1 MALKFSN
8 CHISDSDCPGV
19 HPIFHPT
26 TFQAFYLDCKK
37 QPKHR
42 KYSEIQKSRS
52 KWGTLILQMKI
63 SQVFFTPSA
72 AEHQRAGFSLEYSV
86 WGKFCLSPAPG
97 QSRQQSRIG
106 GSAAQDGIRNPL
118 IQDCSFCS
126 VFDLKGAL
134 WKAAEDDNFTSATKF
149 LHSLVK
155 LSWNLQEL
163 QSFRTGL
170 RRVHAQV
177 LAARFSFLYTE
188 QNTPVYLVDHNWDWM
203 GALSM
208 FSFISSSELLVQPHL
223 SLFSWILL
231 CSSASLQCFPPVSRE
246 LQQVRKLQQV
256 IQPIQLQGR
265 PKGWVGSVSPLKAL
279 ELNLRWGLRSTLP
292 SIQSGGIFSSP
303 QNSLG

>member
-8 CHISDSDCPGV
+8 CHISDSDGPGV

-126 VFDLKGAL
+126 VLWDQIWSQRCTLKG
-134 WKAAEDDNFTSATKF
+134 
-149 LHSLVK
+149 
-155 LSWNLQEL
+155 SWRWQFHISHQIFAFSGQIIMKPSGAPEF
-163 QSFRTGL
+163 QDWPQKSSCTG
-170 RRVHAQV
+170 
-177 LAARFSFLYTE
+177 F
-188 QNTPVYLVDHNWDWM
+188 
-203 GALSM
+203 
-208 FSFISSSELLVQPHL
+208 
-223 SLFSWILL
+223 
-231 CSSASLQCFPPVSRE
+231 
-246 LQQVRKLQQV
+246 
-256 IQPIQLQGR
+256 
-265 PKGWVGSVSPLKAL
+265 GSK
-279 ELNLRWGLRSTLP
+279 
-292 SIQSGGIFSSP
+292 I
-303 QNSLG
+303 